1 MIWKFFDDNHM
12 IDGSTKIIKN
22 NTGVILFFL
31 VLTSAL
37 FSTNVFAQISI
48 TGANVTTD
56 KSNIFFQNTISLTN
70 MTVLNDGVFMKF
82 NDASEARKYT
92 FYRQTS
98 TNPYNV
104 KILLLNATHG
114 NFTVTTTGLTDT
126 KLNITGSQVSAL
138 LDNISTTVI
147 WNGILN
153 TINSGAAFAI
163 SLLSVDTTKPTFTSS
178 ALNEGT
184 GVFTITFSETIDGTP
199 STNIVPTSLF
209 IRETG
214 ASSGG
219 VTLSASEL
227 TTNTDGTTISF
238 TLTEANRQLV
248 IAMTTPQLDIGAS
261 AVKDTSSNAILAAD
275 DKTITQTLDTIKPT
289 FTAVRIGINT
299 IRLTFSENVDVTTTN
314 GTGYT
319 LSTGTVTANTDPAGS
334 SKIITLTTSGV
345 TGTSATPTVTY
356 GAAAGTTVDTSAN
369 EVANAATA
377 VASDGVPPTFT
388 GAKGPGANQ
397 ITITFSENVNS
408 ASDAS
413 SQWTVAGHTVSS
425 VATLDGTTNTMIIT
439 LSGTVTGTP
448 NITYTS
454 GDIVDTSS
462 NKIATATVS
471 TPDAL
476 GPRVIAAR
484 IISTN
489 TIVIEFDKAVTSA
502 STEYSSVTVA
512 GSVKTISNHS
522 VNGNYVTL
530 TVSPVMAIGETGTM
544 VISNMV
550 LSTASVAF
558 DTSSNAVSI
567 VNNLGSAPVTLS
579 STQPILPI
587 TITDSPVTAILINSG
602 VDAKLDL
609 TVIPNKS
616 TLSSVTNVTTN
627 NVIDITLASG
637 TSDEIKVLFP
647 ANLIISGSSTG
658 FTGLVDLPETK
669 TSNNCTPSFLSTET
683 LVSCAEMGV
692 SGVELTFNKPVKITL
707 SGEGTS
713 TPYYG
718 VTQSILRTNITT
730 QCTANDFAVV
740 SGQISSSGSVREC
753 YIVSGSDMIIWTTH
767 FTSYGTTST
776 TSTTTST
783 TTSSS
788 GSGGGGGRTGVGSGG
803 SGGFAGFGGR
813 LDGFGGRLDGLPILY
828 TVSWTTDGLER
839 YLTIVTGSDQ
849 SLGVKIRGADSGLV
863 KAHLVSQTDKTMTFE
878 STLPRLDDAIVVYAE
893 IIANREAYVT
903 NKLISIN
910 EDAGTV
916 VVNKFDTL
924 NPNQQNPNT
933 DSDIV
938 DDTKMVESHTSINTT
953 IVDSA
958 AIPQI
963 LSDFI
968 KHITLKDKQSES
980 VISDYIV
987 TSSTPDVFAQ
997 KINHIDDQ
1005 ISTTIGYVSD
1015 GVVVAILEIHSTDD
1029 IINSMTAINTGYY
1042 KTIELSN
1049 DGHATLLESDK
1060 SLDFI
1065 PFNTS
1070 DVKIMDSGIGLE
1082 PSITAPEIIQDT
1094 LSHMLIRNIDTNSDL
1109 THYGVISVSEYS
1121 GVFKTLIGF
1130 PDRFNTPESNDEIN
1144 VILLFTSTESGIQSI
1159 EAHQIGSDD
1168 ISISLLG
1175 NEPTPVK
1182 KGNQIKP

>member
-1 MIWKFFDDNHM
+1 MIWKFFDDNHI

-22 NTGVILFFL
+22 HTSVILFFL
-31 VLTSAL
+31 ILTSVI

-138 LDNISTTVI
+138 LDNISTTVT

-163 SLLSVDTTKPTFTSS
+163 SLLSTDTTKPTFTSA

-199 STNIVPTSLF
+199 STNIIPTSLF

-227 TTNTDGTTISF
+227 TTSTDGTTISF

-275 DKTITQTLDTIKPT
+275 DKTITQTLDTVKPT

-345 TGTSATPTVTY
+345 TGTSAIPTVTY

-369 EVANAATA
+369 EVANAANA
-377 VASDGVPPTFT
+377 VASDGVLPTFT
-388 GAKGPGANQ
+388 GVTGPGASQ

-408 ASDAS
+408 ASDVS
-413 SQWTVAGHTVSS
+413 SQWTVAGYTVSS
-425 VATLDGTTNTMIIT
+425 VATLDGTTNTMVIT

-462 NKIATATVS
+462 NKLATVTV
-471 TPDAL
+471 TPPDGA
-476 GPRVIAAR
+476 GPRVVAAR
-484 IISTN
+484 IISAN
-489 TIVIEFDKAVTSA
+489 TIVVEFDKDVTSMI
-502 STEYSSVTVA
+502 TQYSGVTVNGNA
-512 GSVKTISNHS
+512 KTISNHTT
-522 VNGNYVTL
+522 NGKYVTL
-530 TVSPVMAIGETGTM
+530 TTSVSDMVSGQTGQM
-544 VISNMV
+544 DISAAL
-550 LSTASVAF
+550 LSTQNIAF
-558 DTSSNAVSI
+558 DTAANHI
-567 VNNLGSAPVTLS
+567 PIINNLGSAPVTLS
-579 STQPILPI
+579 STQPTLPI
-587 TITDSPVTAILINSG
+587 TITDSPVTSILINSG

-609 TVIPNKS
+609 TVLPNKS

-627 NVIDITLASG
+627 NAIDVTLASG
-637 TSDEIKVLFP
+637 TADEIKILFP
-647 ANLIISGSSTG
+647 ANLVISGPSTS

-669 TSNNCTPSFLSTET
+669 TSGNCPPSFLGTESV
-683 LVSCAEMGV
+683 VSCVEMGV
-692 SGVELTFNKPVKITL
+692 YGVELTFNQPVKITL
-707 SGEGTS
+707 PGEGAY
-713 TPYYG
+713 TPYHG
-718 VTQSILRTNITT
+718 VTPTSLRTTITT
-730 QCTANDFAVV
+730 QCTANDFTAV
-740 SGQISSSGSVREC
+740 SGQIRSGGSVREC
-753 YIVSGSDMIIWTTH
+753 YFVSGSDMIIWTTH

-776 TSTTTST
+776 TSTSTST
-783 TTSSS
+783 TTSG
-788 GSGGGGGRTGVGSGG
+788 GSGGGWGRTGVGPGG
-803 SGGFAGFGGR
+803 TGGVTGFGGR
-813 LDGFGGRLDGLPILY
+813 LEGLPILY

-839 YLTIVTGSDQ
+839 YLTIVTGLDQ

-878 STLPRLDDAIVVYAE
+878 STLPKLDDAIVVYAE
-893 IIANREAYVT
+893 IIVDRDAYVI
-903 NKLISIN
+903 NRLISIN
-910 EDAGTV
+910 DDSGTV
-916 VVNKFDTL
+916 VINKLNTL
-924 NPNQQNPNT
+924 NPNPQNPDTESEVT
-933 DSDIV
+933 DG
-938 DDTKMVESHTSINTT
+938 TKMVQPHTPINTT
-953 IVDSA
+953 IVDSVVT
-958 AIPQI
+958 PQI
-963 LSDFI
+963 LSDFM

-980 VISDYIV
+980 VISDYVV
-987 TSSTPDVFAQ
+987 TSSNPDMFAK
-997 KINHIDDQ
+997 KINNIDNQ
-1005 ISTTIGYVSD
+1005 ISTTIGYISD

-1029 IINSMTAINTGYY
+1029 TINSMTAINTGYY

-1065 PFNTS
+1065 PFNTNNI
-1070 DVKIMDSGIGLE
+1070 KMMNSGIGLK
-1082 PSITAPEIIQDT
+1082 PSIIAPEIVTDT
-1094 LSHMLIRNIDTNSDL
+1094 LSHMLIRNINTNSDL
-1109 THYGVISVSEYS
+1109 IHYGVISVSEYS
-1121 GVFKTLIGF
+1121 GVFKTLVGF
-1130 PDRFNTPESNDEIN
+1130 PDRFNTPESNDEVN

-1175 NEPTPVK
+1175 NEPIPVK
-1182 KGNQIKP
+1182 KGNQIKPYLSK